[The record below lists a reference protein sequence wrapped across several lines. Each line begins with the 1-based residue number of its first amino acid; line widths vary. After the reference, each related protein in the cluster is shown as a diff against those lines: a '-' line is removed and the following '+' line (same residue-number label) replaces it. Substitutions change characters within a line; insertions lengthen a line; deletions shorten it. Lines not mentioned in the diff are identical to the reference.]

1 VTDAD
6 RLCPVGL
13 GLIDK
18 PTVPLPLP
26 DEPDVML
33 IQSDDSV
40 AAQLQPDAAV
50 TVTEA
55 VCPATIAL
63 TVFVFTV
70 YEQAP
75 TCRMVK
81 VRAELVSICALYI
94 PALDWADQRVFV
106 AEVKV
111 CVSCD

>member
-1 VTDAD
+1 
-6 RLCPVGL
+6 L

-18 PTVPLPLP
+18 LTVPLPLP

-55 VCPATIAL
+55 DCPDTIAL

-70 YEQAP
+70 YEQDP
-75 TCRMVK
+75 SCVMVK
-81 VRAELVSICALYI
+81 VPPVPEI
-94 PALDWADQRVFV
+94 
-106 AEVKV
+106 
-111 CVSCD
+111 